1 MTQLMIKIVSTILF
15 FLFFYFSLLF
25 YLSGSFKSKVVKS
38 RASHD
43 LTIINYGM
51 TLPKIEVNKNFKKFI
66 DNSEYFKKIDKEP
79 KFWELIK

>member
-25 YLSGSFKSKVVKS
+25 YSSDSFKLKVVKS

>member
-25 YLSGSFKSKVVKS
+25 YLSDSFKSKVVKS
-38 RASHD
+38 RKSYD

>member
-1 MTQLMIKIVSTILF
+1 
-15 FLFFYFSLLF
+15 
-25 YLSGSFKSKVVKS
+25 
-38 RASHD
+38 
-43 LTIINYGM
+43 M

>member
-25 YLSGSFKSKVVKS
+25 YLSDSFKSKVVKS

-43 LTIINYGM
+43 LTIVNYGM

>member
-25 YLSGSFKSKVVKS
+25 YLSDSFKSKVVKS

-43 LTIINYGM
+43 FAIINYGM

>member
-25 YLSGSFKSKVVKS
+25 YLSDSFKSKVVKS

-43 LTIINYGM
+43 LTISI
-51 TLPKIEVNKNFKKFI
+51 TA
-66 DNSEYFKKIDKEP
+66 
-79 KFWELIK
+79 